1 MDTNY
6 ITTDYKAIDSQQTIA
21 AVKDF
26 FDDLNFPIFSSR
38 DGVYR

>member
-1 MDTNY
+1 MEITNY

-26 FDDLNFPIFSSR
+26 FDENAEDIETL
-38 DGVYR
+38 